1 MSPLYIGL
9 SSFFILLSIGLIIMI
24 LMQKK
29 DARLGGGMAGM
40 SAGGDQ
46 SSYWSKNKGRSLEG
60 TLEKYSKIAG
70 AVFMVL
76 SVVLCLII

>member
-1 MSPLYIGL
+1 MSPLYMGL
-9 SSFFILLSIGLIIMI
+9 SVFFILLSIGLMVMI
-24 LMQKK
+24 LLQKK

-40 SAGGDQ
+40 SGGGD
-46 SSYWSKNKGRSLEG
+46 SGSYWSKNKGRSLEG

-70 AVFMVL
+70 AVFLAL

>member
-1 MSPLYIGL
+1 M
-9 SSFFILLSIGLIIMI
+9 IMI
-24 LMQKK
+24 LLQKK

-40 SAGGDQ
+40 SGD
-46 SSYWSKNKGRSLEG
+46 SGSYWSKNKGRSLEG

-70 AVFMVL
+70 AVFLAL

>member
-9 SSFFILLSIGLIIMI
+9 SIFFILLSIGLVTMI

-29 DARLGGGMAGM
+29 DSRLSSGVAGMA
-40 SAGGDQ
+40 SAD
-46 SSYWSKNKGRSLEG
+46 SDTYWSKNKGRSLEG

-70 AVFMVL
+70 GVFMVL
-76 SVVLCLII
+76 SVVLCLIV

>member
-1 MSPLYIGL
+1 MTPLYMGL
-9 SSFFILLSIGLIIMI
+9 SVFFILLSIGLMVMI
-24 LMQKK
+24 LLQKK

-40 SAGGDQ
+40 SSGD
-46 SSYWSKNKGRSLEG
+46 SGSYWSKNKGRSLEG

-70 AVFMVL
+70 AVFMIL

>member
-1 MSPLYIGL
+1 MSPLYVGL
-9 SSFFILLSIGLIIMI
+9 SIFFLLLSIGLIIMI

-40 SAGGDQ
+40 SSGD
-46 SSYWSKNKGRSLEG
+46 SSTYWSKNKGRSLEG

>member
-9 SSFFILLSIGLIIMI
+9 SIFFILLSIALIVMI

-40 SAGGDQ
+40 ASGGDQ
-46 SSYWSKNKGRSLEG
+46 SSYWNKNKGRSLEG

-70 AVFMVL
+70 ALFMALAVF
-76 SVVLCLII
+76 LCLII